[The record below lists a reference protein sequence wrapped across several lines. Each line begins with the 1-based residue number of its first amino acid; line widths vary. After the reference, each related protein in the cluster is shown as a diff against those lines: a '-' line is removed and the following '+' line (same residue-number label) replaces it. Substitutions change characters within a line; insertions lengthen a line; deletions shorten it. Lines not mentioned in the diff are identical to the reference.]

1 VYQDV
6 GKEKRKAKGEV
17 SFSWI
22 NQLTGSRKFGRSYND
37 AAVDVLKVMRM
48 QLQEIQKE
56 GYNFDQKHLK
66 DAKGWRT
73 TGPSCSICK
82 NQSTFGS
89 LLTNYRVNE

>member
-1 VYQDV
+1 MLV
-6 GKEKRKAKGEV
+6 KKSERRKAKSHFHGSINSREV
-17 SFSWI
+17 E
-22 NQLTGSRKFGRSYND
+22 NL
-37 AAVDVLKVMRM
+37 AEAMRM